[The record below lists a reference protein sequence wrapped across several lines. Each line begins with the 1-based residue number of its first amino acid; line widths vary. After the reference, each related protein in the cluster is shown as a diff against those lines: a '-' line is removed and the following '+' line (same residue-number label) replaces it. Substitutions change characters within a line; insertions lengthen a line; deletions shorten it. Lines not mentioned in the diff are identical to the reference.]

1 MVSSLLYDKNIKTC
15 SLVIACLYICSWY
28 SNSGLFNTKLKRQG
42 FSLTSCRCK
51 SVGIMMNCCW
61 DMWVRTYCCWGI
73 WLGVHSYWVVWW
85 GIFRG
90 LYSYRGS
97 IIGSL
102 LVYGV
107 SVGCP
112 LVVRSVFFFCTMRVS
127 LWTETDDVFCAS
139 EIRQEKKIWW
149 GTIRDM
155 EGAAVTWH
163 QIIIKKWKINVLLC
177 HATNY
182 IAECL
187 GAMKSYATEWG
198 QASSIS

>member
-90 LYSYRGS
+90 LYSYRGFHNWFS
-97 IIGSL
+97 IGVWGFGWVSTGCKVCLLLYDEGFTLDRNRRRFLRIWNTAGKKDMMRDHPWHGGS
-102 LVYGV
+102 
-107 SVGCP
+107 S
-112 LVVRSVFFFCTMRVS
+112 
-127 LWTETDDVFCAS
+127 
-139 EIRQEKKIWW
+139 
-149 GTIRDM
+149 RDM
-155 EGAAVTWH
+155 AP
-163 QIIIKKWKINVLLC
+163 N
-177 HATNY
+177 NY
-182 IAECL
+182 
-187 GAMKSYATEWG
+187 
-198 QASSIS
+198 